1 MLKTNNGSLLLR
13 LEQKVLESIN
23 IYVESGEQFL
33 NLPDRE
39 VFDDEFI
46 KFKAK
51 NIKKVVFCLDNNKF
65 YLLSNRGALPR
76 DKFIVLFDEEK
87 YGYEIPDTL
96 TAELMKNILLTRF
109 SQGKFGIFSC
119 DDFYQLLF
127 KYHKCCDSKNSDLDL
142 DESNFRTALRRYKF
156 SNTNSEFEVEL
167 KDFVFDV
174 FFKSE
179 NKYAI
184 VSFENGYFTTQ
195 LEDFFFNFINSE
207 DKLLFFFKNLTNPLG
222 RFEKKLLFSISKRI
236 LEFNLLRF
244 YKNLLL
250 YYNEMSVANLISI
263 ANELGDDFFK
273 LFEDSNLNIKVT
285 PRFNE
290 TYFEKNKDESFEMNF
305 GKLVEDKRIQMIDLE
320 ILINKMED
328 RSKYLKKYRDSL
340 QKRLDRGN
348 LDTSKFKDDFSRFNT
363 EYIEFNVGLKTLILF
378 KKQLSEKENES
389 LVESLKKI
397 SVNLSGT
404 GFSGQFSYVYEN

>member
-1 MLKTNNGSLLLR
+1 
-13 LEQKVLESIN
+13 
-23 IYVESGEQFL
+23 
-33 NLPDRE
+33 
-39 VFDDEFI
+39 
-46 KFKAK
+46 
-51 NIKKVVFCLDNNKF
+51 
-65 YLLSNRGALPR
+65 
-76 DKFIVLFDEEK
+76 
-87 YGYEIPDTL
+87 
-96 TAELMKNILLTRF
+96 
-109 SQGKFGIFSC
+109 
-119 DDFYQLLF
+119 
-127 KYHKCCDSKNSDLDL
+127 
-142 DESNFRTALRRYKF
+142 
-156 SNTNSEFEVEL
+156 
-167 KDFVFDV
+167 
-174 FFKSE
+174 
-179 NKYAI
+179 
-184 VSFENGYFTTQ
+184 
-195 LEDFFFNFINSE
+195 
-207 DKLLFFFKNLTNPLG
+207 
-222 RFEKKLLFSISKRI
+222 
-236 LEFNLLRF
+236 
-244 YKNLLL
+244 
-250 YYNEMSVANLISI
+250 MSVANLISI

-397 SVNLSGT
+397 SVNLAGT